1 LEEGGDLT
9 DEERISQFP
18 LFSEL
23 PQSEIRHLASSL
35 QAREVEQDR
44 LLFAEGEEGDHYF
57 ILVDGEVEIIKAL
70 GTADER
76 LLAVR
81 PSGSFLGEMSL
92 FSLDNRHTASVRART
107 SLRLL
112 EMTRDDLEKLLA
124 RRPRFALEMMRTL
137 SQRLDESEDLTI
149 RDLRRKNRELIKAYK
164 ELEAAQA
171 LLIEQERLKRELELA
186 RQIQESILPRTLPSI
201 PCFDFGAR
209 IVPMAQVG
217 GDFYDFIPLE
227 ENTIAIVVGD
237 VADHGV
243 PAALFM
249 ALTVTLLRA
258 ESQRSDDP
266 GDVLR
271 SVNRHLLRMN
281 ETGMFVTIFYGLLD
295 CTRYEF
301 RYARAGHELPIMMT
315 LNGETVP
322 FGRNVG
328 QLVGVFPDPVL
339 DEGMLSLPPDSVLLL
354 FSDGITE
361 ANDKDGNLFGQERL
375 LDVLQSGYH
384 RSAQDL
390 CNYIW
395 DALEAYRGETVQHDD
410 VTVVAIK
417 AVRND

>member
-1 LEEGGDLT
+1 ME
-9 DEERISQFP
+9 EERIKQFP
-18 LFSEL
+18 LFSVL

-35 QAREVEQDR
+35 QVCEFGKDTM
-44 LLFAEGEEGDHYF
+44 LFKEGEEGDHYY
-57 ILVDGEVEIIKAL
+57 ILIDGEVEIIKAL
-70 GTADER
+70 GTTDER

-81 PSGSFLGEMSL
+81 ESGSFLGEMSL
-92 FSLDNRHTASVRART
+92 LSPDNRHTASVRART
-107 SLRLL
+107 PLHLM

-124 RRPRFALEMMRTL
+124 RRPRFAFEMMRTL

-149 RDLRRKNRELIKAYK
+149 RDLRRKNRELIEAYND
-164 ELEAAQA
+164 LEAAQS

-201 PCFDFGAR
+201 PSFDFGAR

-217 GDFYDFIPLE
+217 GDFYDFIPLTD
-227 ENTIAIVVGD
+227 NTVAIVVGD

-258 ESQRSDDP
+258 ESQRSDNP

-271 SVNRHLLRMN
+271 SVNHHLLRMN

-295 CTRYEF
+295 CTRCEF
-301 RYARAGHELPIMMT
+301 RYARAGHETPIAVA
-315 LNGETVP
+315 LNGETVS
-322 FGRNVG
+322 FDRRTG
-328 QLVGVFPDPVL
+328 QLIGVLPDPVL
-339 DEGMLSLPPDSVLLL
+339 DEGILSLPQDSVLLL

-361 ANDKDGNLFGQERL
+361 ANDKDGNLFGKERL
-375 LDVLQSGYH
+375 LEVLRGGYH
-384 RSAQDL
+384 HSAQDL
-390 CNYIW
+390 CNHIW

-410 VTVVAIK
+410 VTIVAIK
-417 AVRND
+417 AVQNG

>member
-1 LEEGGDLT
+1 LEDGDVT
-9 DEERISQFP
+9 DEQLISEFP
-18 LFSEL
+18 LFSKL

-44 LLFAEGEEGDHYF
+44 LLFAEGEEGDHYY

-92 FSLDNRHTASVRART
+92 FSPDNRHTASVRART

-186 RQIQESILPRTLPSI
+186 RQIQESILPRTLPNI

-227 ENTIAIVVGD
+227 KNMTAIVVGD
-237 VADHGV
+237 VSDHGV

-295 CTRYEF
+295 CTKYEF
-301 RYARAGHELPIMMT
+301 YYARAGHELPIVMT

-328 QLVGVFPDPVL
+328 QLVGIFPDPVL

-375 LDVLQSGYH
+375 LDVLQSGYQH
-384 RSAQDL
+384 SAQDL
-390 CNYIW
+390 CNHIW
-395 DALEAYRGETVQHDD
+395 DTLVAYRGETVQHDD
-410 VTVVAIK
+410 VTIVAIK
-417 AVRND
+417 AVQNG